1 MMLHQ
6 LITEAAKD
14 KKELS
19 RRAWPNGQ
27 GIVILDDFPD
37 QDPGLYF
44 FVAPDLEPWKPST
57 ADIQADDWFL
67 RDYTKGPARHKMPGT
82 QTEHKERSKLLSL
95 LYGAGIGYA
104 LVGLGYV
111 GYSLFSKLL

>member
-27 GIVILDDFPD
+27 GI
-37 QDPGLYF
+37 
-44 FVAPDLEPWKPST
+44 
-57 ADIQADDWFL
+57 
-67 RDYTKGPARHKMPGT
+67 
-82 QTEHKERSKLLSL
+82 
-95 LYGAGIGYA
+95 GYA